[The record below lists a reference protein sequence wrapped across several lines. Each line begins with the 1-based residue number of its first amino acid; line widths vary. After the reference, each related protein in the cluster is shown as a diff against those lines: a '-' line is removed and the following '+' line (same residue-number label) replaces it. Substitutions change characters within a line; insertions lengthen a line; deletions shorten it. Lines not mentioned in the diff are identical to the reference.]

1 MRSAARGRPVDAR
14 VRREKGRVTL
24 HVTALRCTALRHAM
38 PHRTAPH
45 RTVPLAE
52 ARSRA
57 RRAVVT
63 DSISDTRHPAPELL
77 PIIRDALTFWRAKVE
92 SFA

>member
-24 HVTALRCTALRHAM
+24 HVTALRRAM
-38 PHRTAPH
+38 PH